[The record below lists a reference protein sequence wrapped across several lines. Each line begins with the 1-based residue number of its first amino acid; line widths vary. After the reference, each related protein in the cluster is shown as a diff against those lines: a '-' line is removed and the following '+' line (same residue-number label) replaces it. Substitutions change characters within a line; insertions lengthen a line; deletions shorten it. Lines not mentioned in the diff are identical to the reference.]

1 MYARLLLFNLG
12 PGQREFAEGR
22 ADVFAPVIAALKG
35 HKSTVFMAD
44 FDSGGVSTLTVWETF
59 EDAEAAGAELA
70 PWMLQALGDKL
81 QEPPT
86 IKILEIYEPEPDA

>member
-1 MYARLLLFNLG
+1 MYARLLQFDLG

-35 HKSTVFMAD
+35 HISTTFMAD
-44 FDSGGVSTLTVWETF
+44 FDNGEVGTLTVWETF

-70 PWMLQALGDKL
+70 PWLQQALGDKL
-81 QEPPT
+81 KGPPT
-86 IKILEIYEPEPDA
+86 IKILEIYQPMPDI